1 MTDPSTRPGAPRPT
15 WSWGYDQHVQ
25 YEYRAVSYD
34 KFGEPRSSV
43 ARAERDAEQMQV
55 ASTQRES
62 RIQVRAIDPETDKIS
77 SWTFLDESSSS

>member
-1 MTDPSTRPGAPRPT
+1 MK
-15 WSWGYDQHVQ
+15 

-34 KFGEPRSSV
+34 KFGQPRGTL

-62 RIQVRAIDPETDKIS
+62 RIQVRATDPETDKTS
-77 SWTFLDESSSS
+77 SWTFLDEGSSS

>member
-1 MTDPSTRPGAPRPT
+1 
-15 WSWGYDQHVQ
+15 VQ

-34 KFGEPRSSV
+34 KLGEPRSSM

-62 RIQVRAIDPETDKIS
+62 RIQVRAIDPETDKTS